1 MRDLNLAIII
11 FILNVRKLKL
21 REVQWLAQGHEL
33 VSEEDGSETLDCLV
47 PKPAS

>member
-33 VSEEDGSETLDCLV
+33 VSEEDESETLDCLV